1 MLNRRLT
8 LKARPAGIPGPEHF
22 SVEAAPSRPIEPGE
36 LLVETMYISID
47 PAMRSW
53 ISDVSGY
60 ARGVAIG
67 DVMRAGG
74 IGRVLQSR
82 AEGFGAGDLV
92 QGRTGWQSHA
102 ILHGRQTQKLD
113 LSLGSLEDWMGP
125 LGTSALT
132 AYFGVRDVGALKPGE
147 TLLVSAAA
155 GGVGQI
161 AAQIGL
167 IDACRVIGI
176 AGGPEKCR
184 FLTETLGLH
193 GAIDYKSENDLTAAI
208 RRECPGGIDVY
219 FDNVGGPTLDAALA
233 ALRTD
238 ARVVLCGRISQTVAP
253 EPYGIRNLGMVGGK
267 RIMMRNFLV
276 FDYHDRYPEARAW
289 LSAQIRGG
297 RLRQRLHIVEG
308 LENAPSALGML
319 FRGENLPASWSSES
333 PADGA
338 CPDHVFRRCQRVGE
352 LHVPVH
358 LHRHQDPERHHHRDH
373 RRPAV

>member
-1 MLNRRLT
+1 MQNHRIT
-8 LKARPAGIPGPEHF
+8 LKSRPTGIPGPEHF
-22 SVEAAPSRPIEPGE
+22 NSDAAPITPPEAGE

-53 ISDVSGY
+53 ISDTSGY

-67 DVMRAGG
+67 DVMRAGA
-74 IGRVLQSR
+74 IARVLESR
-82 AEGFGAGDLV
+82 AEGFAAGDLV
-92 QGRTGWQSHA
+92 QGRTGWQSHPT
-102 ILHGRQTQKLD
+102 LRGRETQKLD

-147 TLLVSAAA
+147 TMLVSAAA

-176 AGGPEKCR
+176 AGGAEKCR
-184 FLTETLGLH
+184 FLRESLGLH
-193 GAIDYKSENDLTAAI
+193 GAIDYRAENDLNAAI
-208 RRECPGGIDVY
+208 RRECGGGIDVY

-233 ALRTD
+233 NLRTD

-253 EPYGIRNLGMVGGK
+253 EPYGIRNLGALGGR
-267 RIMMRNFLV
+267 RITIRNFLV

-297 RLRQRLHIVEG
+297 RLGQQLHIVEG
-308 LENAPSALGML
+308 LEHAPRALGML
-319 FRGENLPASWSSES
+319 FRGENNGKLIVRA
-333 PADGA
+333 
-338 CPDHVFRRCQRVGE
+338 
-352 LHVPVH
+352 
-358 LHRHQDPERHHHRDH
+358 
-373 RRPAV
+373 AV

>member
-1 MLNRRLT
+1 MLNHRIT
-8 LKARPAGIPGPEHF
+8 LKAHPAGIPGGEHF
-22 SVEAAPSRPIEPGE
+22 NQDSTPVRQLESGE

-53 ISDVSGY
+53 ISGQPGY
-60 ARGVAIG
+60 ARGVTIG

-74 IGRVLQSR
+74 IARVLQTE
-82 AEGFGAGDLV
+82 AEGFAAGDLV
-92 QGRTGWQSHA
+92 QGRTGWQSHP
-102 ILHGRQTQKLD
+102 ILRGRDTQKLD
-113 LSLGSLEDWMGP
+113 LSAGSLEDWMGP

-176 AGGPEKCR
+176 AGGPEKCG
-184 FLTETLGLH
+184 FLSQSLGLH
-193 GAIDYKSENDLTAAI
+193 GVIDYKAETDLAAAI
-208 RRECPGGIDVY
+208 RRECHGGIDVY

-233 ALRTD
+233 NLRTD
-238 ARVVLCGRISQTVAP
+238 ARVVLCGRISQTVAA
-253 EPYGIRNLGMVGGK
+253 EPYGIRNLGALGGK
-267 RIMMRNFLV
+267 RITIRNFLV

-297 RLRQRLHIVEG
+297 RLRQELHIVDG
-308 LENAPSALGML
+308 LENAPHALGML
-319 FRGENLPASWSSES
+319 FRGENTGKLI
-333 PADGA
+333 
-338 CPDHVFRRCQRVGE
+338 VRV
-352 LHVPVH
+352 
-358 LHRHQDPERHHHRDH
+358 
-373 RRPAV
+373 AA

>member
-1 MLNRRLT
+1 MQNHRIT
-8 LKARPAGIPGPEHF
+8 LKSRPARIPGPEHF
-22 SVEAAPSRPIEPGE
+22 SQDTEVIRPLETGE

-74 IGRVLQSR
+74 IGRVLQTA
-82 AEGFGAGDLV
+82 AEGFAIGDLV
-92 QGRTGWQSHA
+92 QGRTGWQSHPVLRA
-102 ILHGRQTQKLD
+102 RDTQKLD

-147 TLLVSAAA
+147 TLVVSAAA

-167 IDACRVIGI
+167 IDACRVVGI

-184 FLTETLGLH
+184 FLTQTLGLH
-193 GAIDYKSENDLTAAI
+193 GVIDYKAENDLESAI
-208 RRECPGGIDVY
+208 RRECPDGIDVY

-233 ALRTD
+233 NLRTD
-238 ARVVLCGRISQTVAP
+238 ARVALCGRISQTVAA
-253 EPYGIRNLGMVGGK
+253 EPYGIRNLGRLGGK
-267 RIMMRNFLV
+267 RITMRNFLV
-276 FDYHDRYPEARAW
+276 FDYHNRYTEARAW

-297 RLRQRLHIVEG
+297 RLQQKLHIVDG
-308 LENAPSALGML
+308 LENAPNALGML
-319 FRGENLPASWSSES
+319 FRGENTGKL
-333 PADGA
+333 
-338 CPDHVFRRCQRVGE
+338 VV
-352 LHVPVH
+352 
-358 LHRHQDPERHHHRDH
+358 
-373 RRPAV
+373 RPAG

>member
-1 MLNRRLT
+1 MLNHRIT
-8 LKARPAGIPGPEHF
+8 LKSRPVGVPGAEHF
-22 SVEAAPSRPIEPGE
+22 SQDTEVIRPLETGE

-74 IGRVLQSR
+74 IGRVLQTA
-82 AEGFGAGDLV
+82 AEGFAIGDLV
-92 QGRTGWQSHA
+92 QGRTGWQSHPVLRA
-102 ILHGRQTQKLD
+102 RDTQKLD

-147 TLLVSAAA
+147 ALVVSAAA

-167 IDACRVIGI
+167 IDACRVVGI

-184 FLTETLGLH
+184 FLAQTLGLH
-193 GAIDYKSENDLTAAI
+193 GVIDYKAENDLESAI
-208 RRECPGGIDVY
+208 RRECPDGIDVY

-233 ALRTD
+233 NLRTD
-238 ARVVLCGRISQTVAP
+238 ARVALCGRISQTVAA
-253 EPYGIRNLGMVGGK
+253 EPYGIRNLGRLGGK
-267 RIMMRNFLV
+267 RITMRNFLV
-276 FDYHDRYPEARAW
+276 FDYHNRYTEARAW

-297 RLRQRLHIVEG
+297 RLQQKLHIVDG
-308 LENAPSALGML
+308 LENAPNALGML
-319 FRGENLPASWSSES
+319 FRGENTGKL
-333 PADGA
+333 
-338 CPDHVFRRCQRVGE
+338 VV
-352 LHVPVH
+352 
-358 LHRHQDPERHHHRDH
+358 
-373 RRPAV
+373 RPAG